1 VTRRLLP
8 GVWPWLGLGLVV
20 VVTLAV
26 VLWPNGDRS
35 DSARA
40 RALAEELRCP
50 ECQGLSAADSS
61 APTARAMRADI
72 RDRIEA
78 GESDEDI
85 RQAMVDRFGESILLR
100 PEGGGLGLV
109 VWGLPVA
116 ALAFGAGGLALA
128 LRRWRRQP
136 SMHATA
142 ADEALVEQARS

>member
-8 GVWPWLGLGLVV
+8 WAGLGLVV
-20 VVTLAV
+20 VVTLAA
-26 VLWPNGDRS
+26 VLWPDGGRS

-40 RALAEELRCP
+40 HALAEELRCP
-50 ECQGLSAADSS
+50 ECQGLSVADSS
-61 APTARAMRADI
+61 EPTSRAMRADI

-78 GESDEDI
+78 GQSDAEI

-116 ALAFGAGGLALA
+116 ALALGGGGLVLA
-128 LRRWRRQP
+128 LRRWRREP
-136 SMHATA
+136 RLRATE
-142 ADEALVEQARS
+142 ADEKLVDQTRS

>member
-1 VTRRLLP
+1 VTRRL
-8 GVWPWLGLGLVV
+8 VPWVGLVLVV
-20 VVTLAV
+20 VVALGV
-26 VLWPNGDRS
+26 VLWPDGGRS

-78 GESDEDI
+78 GQSDEEI
-85 RQAMVDRFGESILLR
+85 RQSMVDRFGESILLR
-100 PEGGGLGLV
+100 PEGGGLGLI

-116 ALAFGAGGLALA
+116 ALALGGAGLALA

-136 SMHATA
+136 ALHATA